1 MFPAPFLHPE
11 SFNLRSW
18 LKCHLF
24 QETFTDSHPI
34 PSRELGTHPLGFS
47 GGAGGKESTCQ
58 SRRHKRRGLNP
69 WVGKTLEESMATHS
83 SILAWRNPIDR
94 GARRATVHKVTQR
107 RTRLNRLSTYILILL
122 ACVCIH
128 SLLSPVSPAGIK
140 AIVSIAG
147 SSAPKIT
154 PGT

>member
-1 MFPAPFLHPE
+1 
-11 SFNLRSW
+11 
-18 LKCHLF
+18 
-24 QETFTDSHPI
+24 
-34 PSRELGTHPLGFS
+34 
-47 GGAGGKESTCQ
+47 
-58 SRRHKRRGLNP
+58 
-69 WVGKTLEESMATHS
+69 MATHS